1 MQEARPPM
9 FIHHKSENVERY
21 PRCGDRSTPLKQSIL
36 QARSSE
42 GARCSAHAR
51 AVVDKM
57 TRPTRSALLLPL
69 LVLLLSDGIGIAN
82 AQSSASTRVVV
93 PDLAGMLYPAQPQ
106 FQLVDFGTSQ
116 SANLFA
122 SINNEMSLGGT
133 ASSVTVASST
143 PCASMLCVDLVFT
156 SVFESDPFLL
166 TRYESRYAV
175 TSSLSDGQTL
185 KANVIQP
192 VITGSSSTIG
202 INGDARV
209 QTWWRFS
216 TNASDLNA
224 FPTIDLLLRLKQQ
237 SQFKS
242 TKDQLLVHFVAK
254 RKSEFSVTTAIE
266 SYSVYGNA
274 RISHETKRVDSRRM
288 QIAFTIAQNATQRG
302 VTTNDAYPFAV
313 KYEVSPSAADN
324 GNKWMYVQAECA
336 QCAALLYNCSTI
348 DDLQSGLCDYD
359 STDAPLVKCMR
370 ESHDLT
376 STNFKSVLDLHGI
389 GFETPMESVLSSCFD
404 TLVEAE
410 DAEALTSSGTPAITP
425 LHARKWW
432 NSTSAM
438 SCLAQHSC
446 PFGPLNSVYLQ
457 NASPA
462 KMLTLSNTTEFTH
475 TVRITAATFSGHFEL
490 SFGAS
495 SASSSTANSPASV
508 TTRVVT
514 QDTSESEFVAALMDA
529 ITVPDL
535 PISVLKAFDGVVWEL
550 KVVLSSLLFPSLVA
564 QFKLDSVADD
574 FTETQATTSFSPLT
588 VMPFNATQLALQD
601 KCDVCTKHLDECQQ
615 SEQCRESV
623 LPCLIK
629 QFKTVVPQQQ
639 DQVVYVPEFGKSR
652 LDVLNSFTECTGQLS
667 VATWNAVRKAF
678 LCVAQQRCAVGSE
691 SMASAPTIFKVENAT
706 QVFVVPMDAAGLNSV
721 DLDFSRVVSGISQSE
736 QQSYK
741 FQSSIASLPLFIRAF
756 VLQNG
761 ADISQSSRVDPQ
773 DPSQVEITLE
783 YANLLGAL
791 PHIEAT
797 GDSISW
803 IQNAPAKVY
812 FEYTDENEDDN
823 ENALPTLTTLVDML
837 QTKAL
842 PLSSVGA
849 PANHSWALSSN
860 CVSCSAKLFACTATD
875 VMSRTCHYNSM
886 ASPFGRCLRQQL
898 PSPVYQG
905 LLNATSV
912 SLAESTAS
920 LEIRNIIAYCA
931 QQATSASS
939 TTATSAS
946 SAPVVSLNAALSC
959 FTVTKC
965 PFGPLELIK
974 SSHVVLLDTSSYVHV
989 VRIHNRV
996 FEITLQFR
1004 FTDVDAFAHVTF
1016 TQANSRFEVLELL
1029 TANLA
1034 ASGVVPSVL
1043 TYEREA
1049 EGAEWTMEFRY
1060 DNAVLPGFSVA
1071 IASTSAPIKSA
1082 IEQIRMRA
1090 SPRLTITARNPLK
1103 LFQQPASGGS
1113 TGTTTNTSNGFNYS
1127 NYEFSGYAPCPEC
1140 PDSYLEACR
1149 QSPFCHT
1156 TMLPCFIQRLKFF
1169 GSATETTM
1177 DIDVTAWLQ
1186 SCAAQSSGGAFT
1198 NWWAPL
1204 QRFLACYARSQC
1216 KLSRVWLPLATGA
1229 SATSDD
1235 LSATVL
1241 RVHQGEETL
1250 FVQANASSRVFS
1262 LDVFAPV
1269 QGTNFGSQDKFHFVG
1284 NSSRLEQLLAYLT
1297 MDTASNVTVTLTAI
1311 PNSATGLMRLRVS
1324 YGDDY
1329 IGELPQIVPKYNG
1342 FSNGPTP
1349 SRLILT
1355 STPAAVHF
1363 PLDWSGLIN
1372 VLNTSRSLPFAG
1384 LSCAE
1389 CEEQFLSL
1397 CRSSDD
1403 CSALVLECA
1412 RTKFT
1417 RGAMS
1422 NADKVLFGLD
1432 RDILTDL
1439 LQCAN
1444 GVPLS
1449 QSRSFQAFIA
1459 CFEQAQCQTNDS
1471 TAASPVPSYLR
1482 LQRGKISFVLS
1493 SPADSFAATIDVPE
1507 TGSGPVSLPFQG
1519 SLDSLQAL
1527 LVSLTENIA
1536 SVSIQSWQLGDDSA
1550 VNMLRVQITYDGY
1563 YGIMPKIS
1571 VTSNTQVEDTAVH
1584 SQPRMIL
1591 FSTPSGQSPNADAL
1605 VDSIAAYSARPEC
1618 TTVCSQHLSACE
1630 KGNSRASLVC
1640 REFSLMCFNMMLN
1653 GLPAQS
1659 MPSDLAVGLRTCA
1672 SATILAAAIPLADFI
1687 LCYKRSKCPLNRYG
1701 APTSLQIT
1709 GGSETLRIPVDYPVT
1724 LTISPPTDST
1734 QSAVVGEFEFTGDLH
1749 ALQVYLQVTV
1759 LESRALVQV
1768 DTLSVD
1774 SEYNEIVI
1782 TYKNYL
1788 GELPAI
1794 SGQDVQSFNHALP
1807 QALTISRSTSEDQTW
1822 NRFQNRISHELQ
1834 IVADERANCNSCASN
1849 HLANCPACPS
1859 ILPCLVQKLQPP
1871 ISSEVTPTTE
1881 SSTGTNFTAALRSC
1895 VSGYT
1900 VGDWHGLGAFFNC
1913 LMENSCPVS
1922 NVSLE
1927 NSEENATYVVLH
1939 NGLNTF
1945 EVENNQLPLT
1955 LRVAVPSE
1963 LSGSEDSV
1971 PLNLS
1976 TSFSQ
1981 FSTYLNTLLKDR
1993 GAGENLVT
2001 VANSLVFRNSV
2012 LLHNFTVSYRD
2023 YFGLLP
2029 IESGSGVT
2037 VSSVQHPQFTFQS
2050 LNGIAQWSHLFEL
2063 LEPFLGGS
2071 PTPSP
2076 NSTPAPPAPSPAPIV
2091 VLDNTCR
2098 TCGAVL
2104 LGCGQAAI
2112 ADGSC
2117 SYENP
2122 TSLFAQN
2129 LAQAVPALAYE
2140 MALSLNGVDGVPI
2153 NNLLI
2158 DSFNRIK
2165 ATDESANAAS
2175 FTGDLWYAAS
2185 EALACFDSNGCP
2197 LGPLQVSTTSDNRM
2211 VRLESAT
2218 TTRMFSIDGE
2228 IFSAVFTAKY
2238 DFRTVTSSSA
2248 FTQDSTDVQ
2257 LKAIV
2262 AEVLPSRAVAVI
2274 AMSPRSDNLGFD
2286 VTLAIS
2292 LLYFPS
2298 FEIGIL
2304 VDGTTSV
2311 TATGVNPWTAKL
2323 VATTLDPATITTLS

>member
-1 MQEARPPM
+1 
-9 FIHHKSENVERY
+9 
-21 PRCGDRSTPLKQSIL
+21 
-36 QARSSE
+36 
-42 GARCSAHAR
+42 
-51 AVVDKM
+51 M
-57 TRPTRSALLLPL
+57 TRPTRSASLLPL
-69 LVLLLSDGIGIAN
+69 LVLLLSDGIGIAS

-175 TSSLSDGQTL
+175 ISSLSDDQTL
-185 KANVIQP
+185 KANAIQP
-192 VITGSSSTIG
+192 VITGSSST
-202 INGDARV
+202 NGDAQV
-209 QTWWRFS
+209 QTWWRFA

-274 RISHETKRVDSRRM
+274 RISHEVKRVDSRRM
-288 QIAFTIAQNATQRG
+288 QLAFTIARNVTQRD
-302 VTTNDAYPFAV
+302 VATNDAYPFAV

-324 GNKWMYVQAECA
+324 GNKWMYVQAKCA

-359 STDAPLVKCMR
+359 STDTPLVKCMR
-370 ESHDLT
+370 ESHNLT
-376 STNFKSVLDLHGI
+376 STNFKSVLDLHDI
-389 GFETPMESVLSSCFD
+389 GFETPMKSVLSSCFD
-404 TLVEAE
+404 TLIEAE
-410 DAEALTSSGTPAITP
+410 DAEALTSSGTPATTP

-432 NSTSAM
+432 NSTRAM

-457 NASPA
+457 DTSPA
-462 KMLTLSNTTEFTH
+462 KMLTLNNTPEFMH

-495 SASSSTANSPASV
+495 SASSSATNNPASV
-508 TTRVVT
+508 TTHVVT

-529 ITVPDL
+529 IAIPDL
-535 PISVLKAFDGVVWEL
+535 PISVLKTFDGVVWEL
-550 KVVLSSLLFPSLVA
+550 KVVLFSLLFPSLVV
-564 QFKLDSVADD
+564 QFKLDSVADA
-574 FTETQATTSFSPLT
+574 FVETQAATSFSPLT
-588 VMPFNATQLALQD
+588 VTPFNATQLALQD

-615 SEQCRESV
+615 SKQCRESV
-623 LPCLIK
+623 LPCLIT

-652 LDVLNSFTECTGQLS
+652 LNVLNSFTECTGQLS

-678 LCVAQQRCAVGSE
+678 LCIAQQRCVVGSE
-691 SMASAPTIFKVENAT
+691 SMPSAPTVFKVENAT
-706 QVFVVPMDAAGLNSV
+706 QVFIVPMDAANLNAV
-721 DLDFSRVVSGISQSE
+721 DLEFSRVVSGISQSE

-797 GDSISW
+797 GGNISW

-812 FEYTDENEDDN
+812 FEYTDENGDNN

-837 QTKAL
+837 QAKAL

-849 PANHSWALSSN
+849 PTNHSWALSSD
-860 CVSCSAKLFACTATD
+860 CVSCSAKLFACTAAD
-875 VMSRTCHYNSM
+875 VTSHTCHYNSM

-898 PSPVYQG
+898 PSSVYQG
-905 LLNATSV
+905 LLNVTSA

-920 LEIRNIIAYCA
+920 LEIRTIIAYCA
-931 QQATSASS
+931 QQATSTNS
-939 TTATSAS
+939 TTATTAS
-946 SAPVVSLNAALSC
+946 SASAVSLNAALGC
-959 FTVTKC
+959 FTAAKC
-965 PFGPLELIK
+965 PFGPLELIE
-974 SSHVVLLDTSSYVHV
+974 SSHIVLLDTSSYVHV
-989 VRIHNRV
+989 VRIHDRV

-1004 FTDVDAFAHVTF
+1004 FMDVDAFAHTTF
-1016 TQANSRFEVLELL
+1016 TQATSRFKVLELL

-1043 TYEREA
+1043 TYERKA

-1060 DNAVLPGFSVA
+1060 DNAMLPGFSVA
-1071 IASTSAPIKSA
+1071 IASTSVPAKSA

-1090 SPRLTITARNPLK
+1090 SPRLTIAARNPLK
-1103 LFQQPASGGS
+1103 LFQQPASDGS

-1140 PDSYLEACR
+1140 PDSYLEACQ

-1156 TMLPCFIQRLKFF
+1156 TMLPCFIQRLESF
-1169 GSATETTM
+1169 GSATETAM

-1198 NWWAPL
+1198 SWWAPL

-1216 KLSRVWLPLATGA
+1216 KLSRVWIPLVTGA
-1229 SATSDD
+1229 SATSGN

-1241 RVHQGEETL
+1241 RVRQGEETL
-1250 FVQANASSRVFS
+1250 LVQADASSRVFS
-1262 LDVFAPV
+1262 LDIFAPA
-1269 QGTNFGSQDKFHFVG
+1269 QGTNFGSQDKFQFVG
-1284 NSSRLEQLLAYLT
+1284 NTSRLEQLLAYLT
-1297 MDTASNVTVTLTAI
+1297 MDTASNVTVTLAANS
-1311 PNSATGLMRLRVS
+1311 NSATGLTQLWVS

-1329 IGELPQIVPKYNG
+1329 IGELPQIVPRDNG

-1349 SRLILT
+1349 PRLMLT
-1355 STPAAVHF
+1355 STPFSAATVHF
-1363 PLDWSGLIN
+1363 PLDWSGLID

-1384 LSCAE
+1384 SSCAK
-1389 CEEQFLSL
+1389 CEKQFLSL
-1397 CRSSDD
+1397 CRSSDN

-1417 RGAMS
+1417 RSAMS
-1422 NADKVLFGLD
+1422 DANKVLFGLN

-1449 QSRSFQAFIA
+1449 QSRPFQAFVV
-1459 CFEQAQCQTNDS
+1459 CFEQAQCQTNDG
-1471 TAASPVPSYLR
+1471 TVASPVPSYLR
-1482 LQRGKISFVLS
+1482 LQRGKMSFVLS
-1493 SPADSFAATIDVPE
+1493 SPADSFAATVDVPE
-1507 TGSGPVSLPFQG
+1507 TGSGPVSLAFQG
-1519 SLDSLQAL
+1519 SLESLQAL

-1536 SVSIQSWQLGDDSA
+1536 SVTIQSWQLGDDSA

-1563 YGIMPKIS
+1563 YGVIPKIT
-1571 VTSNTQVEDTAVH
+1571 VTSNTQVENTALH
-1584 SQPRMIL
+1584 SQPQMIL
-1591 FSTPSGQSPNADAL
+1591 FSASGQSPNADVL

-1618 TTVCSQHLSACE
+1618 TTVCSEHLSACE
-1630 KGNSRASLVC
+1630 KGDSRASLVC
-1640 REFSLMCFNMMLN
+1640 REFSLMCFNLMLSE
-1653 GLPAQS
+1653 LPSQS
-1659 MPSDLAVGLRTCA
+1659 TPSDLSVGLRTCA
-1672 SATILAAAIPLADFI
+1672 SATILAAATPLADFI
-1687 LCYKRSKCPLNRYG
+1687 LCYERSKCPLNRYG

-1709 GGSETLRIPVDYPVT
+1709 GGSGTLRIPVNYPVT

-1734 QSAVVGEFEFTGDLH
+1734 QSAVVDEFEFTGDLH
-1749 ALQVYLQVTV
+1749 ALKIYLQVTV

-1768 DTLSVD
+1768 DTLFVN
-1774 SEYNEIVI
+1774 SEYSEIMI

-1788 GELPAI
+1788 GELPTI
-1794 SGQDVQSFNHALP
+1794 SGQDVQSLNRALP
-1807 QALTISRSTSEDQTW
+1807 QALTVSRSTSENQTW
-1822 NRFQNRISHELQ
+1822 NRFQNRLSHELQ
-1834 IVADERANCNSCASN
+1834 IITDERANCNSCASN

-1871 ISSEVTPTTE
+1871 ISSEVTPTTG

-1900 VGDWHGLGAFFNC
+1900 VGDWHGLGMFFNC
-1913 LMENSCPVS
+1913 LMENSCPISDVGLGKS
-1922 NVSLE
+1922 DE
-1927 NSEENATYVVLH
+1927 NTTYVVLH
-1939 NGLNTF
+1939 DGLNTF

-1955 LRVAVPSE
+1955 LTVAAPLE

-1971 PLNLS
+1971 PLDLS

-1981 FSTYLNTLLKDR
+1981 FSTYLNTLLKDH

-2001 VANSLVFRNSV
+2001 VANSLVFRDSV
-2012 LLHNFTVSYRD
+2012 LLRNFTVSYQD

-2029 IESGSGVT
+2029 IVSGSGVT
-2037 VSSVQHPQFTFQS
+2037 VLSAQHPQFSFQS
-2050 LNGIAQWSHLFEL
+2050 LNGIAQWSYLFEL

-2076 NSTPAPPAPSPAPIV
+2076 NSTPAPPTPSPAPIV

-2098 TCGAVL
+2098 TCGAEL
-2104 LGCGQAAI
+2104 FGCDPSAI

-2129 LAQAVPALAYE
+2129 LTMVVPASAYE
-2140 MALSLNGVDGVPI
+2140 MALSSNGVDGVTI
-2153 NNLLI
+2153 NNPLI
-2158 DSFNRIK
+2158 GSFDEIK
-2165 ATDESANAAS
+2165 ATDESTNAAS
-2175 FTGDLWYAAS
+2175 FTDDLWYAAS

-2211 VRLESAT
+2211 VRLESAMI
-2218 TTRMFSIDGE
+2218 TRMFSIDGE
-2228 IFSAVFTAKY
+2228 TFSAVFTAKY
-2238 DFRTVTSSSA
+2238 GFRTVTSSSA

-2262 AEVLPSRAVAVI
+2262 DEVLPSRSVAVI

-2286 VTLAIS
+2286 VTLTIS

-2298 FEIGIL
+2298 FEVSVL

-2311 TATGVNPWTAKL
+2311 MATGVDPWTAKL
-2323 VATTLDPATITTLS
+2323 VATTLDPATITTLP